1 MSIRTWLNSDSV
13 RTAFISRSRNT
24 GYFKVKYAF
33 GKYVAVGG
41 QINPATGT
49 TYPSTNS
56 TNIGGPVTAKLCSW
70 STDGLNWTDSVSG
83 IPALGT
89 TVVYNNLEWN
99 GTYWIACAGR
109 QISDVWNTSKA
120 RSTDAITW
128 TNATDTGILVN
139 GLVSSAANG
148 RLLYVGARNGVSIL
162 DLTWNLDGV
171 DMTTNL
177 LAYTTTAVTGSM
189 TTALNNTAIW
199 MTAGVGN
206 ILTATTIGVQGAPS
220 AANWTSRTV
229 PWGVLGGAAANQR
242 WAMALASD
250 GIQILALVS
259 DTPMSNPADS
269 RITPIRI
276 YRTVNNGVTW
286 LGPIMLPYDPS
297 TGQGPY
303 WDIIFN
309 GRLWCVIGYG
319 SCLLSKDGIAWTPIQ
334 IPAGLWRSVASDGDT
349 FVAVSQDG
357 YRIKM
362 KFDEA
367 VVGLSV
373 ATKSARMAPPEEF
386 FSEIIEEGEYVEPVT
401 QGE

>member
-1 MSIRTWLNSDSV
+1 MSIRTWLNNV
-13 RTAFISRSRNT
+13 HPNFVTRSNNT
-24 GYFKVKYAF
+24 GYLKVKYNN
-33 GKYVAVGG
+33 GRYVAVGG
-41 QINPATGT
+41 QINPINGV
-49 TYPSTNS
+49 TYPSSS

-70 STDGLNWTDSVSG
+70 STDGANWTDSVSG

-109 QISDVWNTSKA
+109 QISDVWSTSKA
-120 RSTDAITW
+120 RSTDAVTW
-128 TNATDTGILVN
+128 TNVNDTGILVN
-139 GLVSSAANG
+139 GLVSAPATG
-148 RLLYVGARNGVSIL
+148 RLLYVGARNGLSIL
-162 DLTWNLDGV
+162 DLTWNLDGL

-177 LAYTTTAVTGSM
+177 LAYTTQAVTSSM
-189 TTALNNTAIW
+189 TAALNNTVIW

-206 ILTATTIGVQGAPS
+206 VLTSTGLGAQGSHLAS
-220 AANWTSRTV
+220 NWTSRTV
-229 PWGVLGGAAANQR
+229 PWGTQGGAATSQR

-259 DTPMSNPADS
+259 DTPMSNPAAS
-269 RITPIRI
+269 QVTPIRI

-286 LGPIMLPYDPS
+286 LGPIMLPYNPS

-303 WDIIFN
+303 FDIIFN
-309 GRLWCVIGYG
+309 GKLWCVIGYG
-319 SCLLSKDGIAWTPIQ
+319 SCLLSKDGIDWTPVQ
-334 IPAGLWRSVASDGDT
+334 IPAGLWRSVASDGDS

-367 VVGLSV
+367 AVGV
-373 ATKSARMAPPEEF
+373 SASRMAKPEEF
-386 FSEIIEEGEYVEPVT
+386 FSEIIEELEVPPPAITEEKEAT
-401 QGE
+401 